1 MDYHF
6 LQVET
11 KDGVTTLTLNRPETL
26 NSFHRPMA
34 GELQSA
40 LASAAGDPSVRAI
53 LLTGAGRAFCAG
65 QDLGA
70 VVGPEGFIETDLGA
84 VVHDCYNPII
94 RALRAMPKPIVAAV
108 NGVAAGAGANLA
120 LACDVVVAST
130 SASFLQAFS
139 KIGLIPD
146 SGGTYVLP
154 RLVGWGRASALMML
168 AEKVA
173 ASDALAMGMI
183 YKTFAP
189 DELLAAAQQLAAT
202 LAAMPTRGLALTKQ
216 ALNASAANDVVAQL
230 DVEERLQREAGNTE
244 DFREGVAAFLQK
256 RAPRFTGR

>member
-1 MDYHF
+1 
-6 LQVET
+6 
-11 KDGVTTLTLNRPETL
+11 
-26 NSFHRPMA
+26 
-34 GELQSA
+34 
-40 LASAAGDPSVRAI
+40 
-53 LLTGAGRAFCAG
+53 
-65 QDLGA
+65 
-70 VVGPEGFIETDLGA
+70 
-84 VVHDCYNPII
+84 
-94 RALRAMPKPIVAAV
+94 
-108 NGVAAGAGANLA
+108 
-120 LACDVVVAST
+120 
-130 SASFLQAFS
+130 
-139 KIGLIPD
+139 
-146 SGGTYVLP
+146 
-154 RLVGWGRASALMML
+154 MML